1 VALRTI
7 GNTLY
12 PNRIYAIGVNY
23 ENTADLPSY
32 LNWNFSDSTS
42 STGVIGFIQNYYYGS
57 VPSLRIEYFD
67 AATNTS
73 VFSQNS
79 TSSTN
84 GTFEFWSGSNWV
96 VGLGSDLINQ
106 RRRFVPSIA
115 LGFSSYYVRL
125 KTI

>member
-23 ENTADLPSY
+23 ENTPDLPSY
-32 LNWNFSDSTS
+32 LNWNFSDSES
-42 STGVIGFIQNYYYGS
+42 STGTVGFIQNYYYGS
-57 VPSLRIEYFD
+57 VSNLRIDYFD
-67 AATNTS
+67 AATNVNILT
-73 VFSQNS
+73 QDS
-79 TSSTN
+79 TGSTN
-84 GTFEFWSGSNWV
+84 GTFQFWNGSGWT

-106 RRRFVPSIA
+106 RRKFAPSIA